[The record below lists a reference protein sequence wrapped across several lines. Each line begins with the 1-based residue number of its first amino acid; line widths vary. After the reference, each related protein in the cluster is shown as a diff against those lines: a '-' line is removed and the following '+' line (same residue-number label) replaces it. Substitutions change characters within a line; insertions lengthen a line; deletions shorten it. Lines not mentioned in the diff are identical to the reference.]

1 MNWAPADKVAR
12 AVLYEGYLLYPY
24 RRSALKNQWRWTFG
38 VVAPGGS
45 TGLDA
50 LLEAA
55 PGSRLSVKVRFLREA
70 GDEVEERET
79 VLENVDPAKGCR
91 REVEFGVVEI
101 TSLPLGTELLRLGLR
116 IENRPEA
123 SPLLSC
129 HALLGVD
136 GGAFVSSTDP
146 RAGVCENRGLWPV
159 LAGPAPERTLLLA
172 APIILPDYPAVA
184 PESPG
189 DLFDGTEIDEMLT
202 LRVLTLT
209 DAEKDEV
216 RRGDERARR
225 LLERTEALP
234 PEQILALHG
243 ARRSAFKAGDRV
255 RLRPRR
261 RADILDL
268 ALEGKEATIVAV
280 EQDFDGRLHVAVTVN
295 DDPGSDLGAAG
306 FPGHRF
312 FFRPEEVERL

>member
-1 MNWAPADKVAR
+1 MNWAPAEQIAR

-38 VVAPGGS
+38 VVPPAGS
-45 TGLDA
+45 TGLDC
-50 LLEAA
+50 LLETT
-55 PGSRLSVKVRFLREA
+55 PSVRVSLKVRFLREA

-79 VLENVDPAKGCR
+79 VLERIDPAAGCR
-91 REVEFGVVEI
+91 RDAEFGAI
-101 TSLPLGTELLRLGLR
+101 ELSAASVGADLVRLSLRL
-116 IENRPEA
+116 ENRSDA
-123 SPLLSC
+123 AMVSC
-129 HALLGVD
+129 HALLGAE

-146 RAGVCENRGLWPV
+146 RAGQCENRGLWPI
-159 LAGPAPERTLLLA
+159 LAGPAPARDLLLA
-172 APIILPDYPAVA
+172 APIILPDHPAVA

-189 DLFDGTEIDEMLT
+189 DLFDGTEIDEILT

-209 DAEKDEV
+209 DGEKEEV

-280 EQDFDGRLHVAVTVN
+280 EQDFEGRLHVAVTVN
-295 DDPGSDLGAAG
+295 DDPGSDLGRAG

>member
-1 MNWAPADKVAR
+1 MNWAPAEQIAR

-38 VVAPGGS
+38 VVPPAGS
-45 TGLDA
+45 TGLDG
-50 LLEAA
+50 LIETT
-55 PGSRLSVKVRFLREA
+55 PSSRLAVKVRFLREA
-70 GDEVEERET
+70 AGEVEERET
-79 VLENVDPAKGCR
+79 VLKNIGPAAGR
-91 REVEFGVVEI
+91 RLEVEFGIVDI
-101 TSLPLGTELLRLGLR
+101 LGEPAGADLVRLALR
-116 IENRPEA
+116 IENRA
-123 SPLLSC
+123 DSSPLLSC
-129 HALLGVD
+129 HALLGIEN
-136 GGAFVSSTDP
+136 GAFVSSTDP
-146 RAGVCENRGLWPV
+146 RAGRCENRGLWPV
-159 LAGPAPERTLLLA
+159 LAGQAPARNLLLA

-209 DAEKDEV
+209 DAEKEEV

-234 PEQILALHG
+234 AEQILALHG
-243 ARRSAFKAGDRV
+243 ARRSAFKTGDRV
-255 RLRPRR
+255 RLRPRQ

-268 ALEGKEATIVAV
+268 ALEGKEATVVAV
-280 EQDFDGRLHVAVTVN
+280 EQDFEGRLHVAVTVN
-295 DDPGSDLGAAG
+295 DDPGCDLGAAG

>member
-1 MNWAPADKVAR
+1 MNWAPAEKIAR

-38 VVAPGGS
+38 VVAPAGS
-45 TGLDA
+45 TGLDC
-50 LLEAA
+50 LLETT
-55 PGSRLSVKVRFLREA
+55 PGLRLSVKVKYLREA

-79 VLENVDPAKGCR
+79 VLENIEPAAQVR
-91 REVEFGVVEI
+91 REVEFGAVDLA
-101 TSLPLGTELLRLGLR
+101 TTALGPDLIRLALR
-116 IENRPEA
+116 IENRA
-123 SPLLSC
+123 DSSPLLSC
-129 HALLGVD
+129 HALLGVE

-146 RAGVCENRGLWPV
+146 RAGRCENRGLWPV
-159 LAGPAPERTLLLA
+159 LAGAAPERNLLLA
-172 APIILPDYPAVA
+172 APIILADYPDVA

-189 DLFDGTEIDEMLT
+189 DLFDGTEMDEMLT

-280 EQDFDGRLHVAVTVN
+280 EQDFEGRLHVAVTVD
-295 DDPGSDLGAAG
+295 DDPGSDLGEAG

>member
-1 MNWAPADKVAR
+1 MNWAPAEKIAR

-38 VVAPGGS
+38 VVPPAGS
-45 TGLDA
+45 TGLDC
-50 LLEAA
+50 LLEITT
-55 PGSRLSVKVRFLREA
+55 GSRLSIKVKYLHEV

-79 VLENVDPAKGCR
+79 IVENLDPAAGVR
-91 REVEFGVVEI
+91 REVEFGAVELATTRI
-101 TSLPLGTELLRLGLR
+101 APDLVRLALR
-116 IENRPEA
+116 IEARVGS
-123 SPLLSC
+123 SPMLSC
-129 HALLGVD
+129 HALLGIE

-146 RAGVCENRGLWPV
+146 RAAVCENRGLWPILV
-159 LAGPAPERTLLLA
+159 SPAPERNLLLA
-172 APIILPDYPAVA
+172 APIILADHPTVA
-184 PESPG
+184 PESAG
-189 DLFDGTEIDEMLT
+189 DFFDGTEIDEMLT

-209 DAEKDEV
+209 DAEKEEV

-225 LLERTEALP
+225 MLERTEALP

-243 ARRSAFKAGDRV
+243 ARRSVFKAGDRV

-280 EQDFDGRLHVAVTVN
+280 EQDFEGRLHVAVTVN
-295 DDPGSDLGAAG
+295 DDPGSDLGEAG

>member
-1 MNWAPADKVAR
+1 M
-12 AVLYEGYLLYPY
+12 LYEGYLLYPY

-38 VVAPGGS
+38 VVPPGGS
-45 TGLDA
+45 TGLDC
-50 LLEAA
+50 LLETT
-55 PGSRLSVKVRFLREA
+55 PGARLSVKVRFLRQVGE
-70 GDEVEERET
+70 EVEERET
-79 VLENVDPAKGCR
+79 ILEDLAPAAGLRK
-91 REVEFGVVEI
+91 EVEFGTVVVAADPI
-101 TSLPLGTELLRLGLR
+101 GADLVRLALR
-116 IENRPEA
+116 IENRPDSA
-123 SPLLSC
+123 PLLSC
-129 HALLGVD
+129 HALLGVE

-146 RAGVCENRGLWPV
+146 RAGRCENRGLWPV
-159 LAGPAPERTLLLA
+159 LAGAAPERSLILA

-189 DLFDGTEIDEMLT
+189 DLFDGTEIDEILT

-209 DAEKDEV
+209 DSEKEEI

-225 LLERTEALP
+225 MLERTEALP
-234 PEQILALHG
+234 AEQILALHG

-280 EQDFDGRLHVAVTVN
+280 EQDFEGRLHVAVTVK
-295 DDPGSDLGAAG
+295 DDPGSDLGEAG

>member
-1 MNWAPADKVAR
+1 MNWTPAEQIAR

-24 RRSALKNQWRWTFG
+24 RRTALKNQWRWTFG

-45 TGLDA
+45 TGLDC
-50 LLEAA
+50 LIEA
-55 PGSRLSVKVRFLREA
+55 GSAARLSVKARFLAEQ
-70 GDEVEERET
+70 GESVDERESL
-79 VLENVDPAKGCR
+79 LENLALDASVR
-91 REVEFGVVEI
+91 RDVEFGAVE
-101 TSLPLGTELLRLGLR
+101 LQARPLGDGLIRLGLR
-116 IENRPEA
+116 IENRPG
-123 SPLLSC
+123 SIPMRSC
-129 HALLGVD
+129 HALLGIE

-146 RAGVCENRGLWPV
+146 RAAACENRGLWPV
-159 LAGPAPERTLLLA
+159 LAGAAPARDLILA

-209 DAEKDEV
+209 DAEKEEV

-280 EQDFDGRLHVAVTVN
+280 EQDFEGRLHVAVTVA
-295 DDPGSDLGAAG
+295 DDPGSDLGEAG

>member
-1 MNWAPADKVAR
+1 MNWAPAEQIAR

-24 RRSALKNQWRWTFG
+24 RKSALKNQWRWTFG
-38 VVAPGGS
+38 VVPPGGG
-45 TGLDA
+45 TGLDC
-50 LLEAA
+50 LLETA
-55 PGSRLSVKVRFLREA
+55 PESRLSVKVRFLRES
-70 GDEVEERET
+70 GDAVEERET
-79 VLENVDPAKGCR
+79 VLENLSPFGGGR
-91 REVEFGVVEI
+91 RDVEFGAVEL
-101 TSLPLGTELLRLGLR
+101 TGAPLGGTLVRLALR
-116 IENRPEA
+116 IENRTD
-123 SPLLSC
+123 STPLLSC
-129 HALLGVD
+129 HALLGAE

-146 RAGVCENRGLWPV
+146 RAAQCENRGLWPV
-159 LAGPAPERTLLLA
+159 LAGTAPERTLLLA

-189 DLFDGTEIDEMLT
+189 DFFDGTEIDEMLT

-209 DAEKDEV
+209 DAEKEEV
-216 RRGDERARR
+216 RRGDERGRL

-280 EQDFDGRLHVAVTVN
+280 EQDFEGRLHVAVTVK